1 MGTSDKT
8 PSYGSPGDNKEDK
21 ADRNTADAEDE
32 LDKPLEEDP
41 NLVNFE
47 EQKKDSSM
55 KKSEIE
61 EEKEGNSF
69 SLGIQDEA

>member
-1 MGTSDKT
+1 MADFMGTSDKT

-47 EQKKDSSM
+47 E
-55 KKSEIE
+55 
-61 EEKEGNSF
+61 
-69 SLGIQDEA
+69 